1 MQSFTIRDLRERPG
15 DLSREAEKG
24 HLTLVTRHGHP
35 LFVGVPFTDVLLQNG
50 VNTALA
56 ENLFKNSA
64 LSLGKAAALA
74 NMSIAEFAEYLSQL
88 GIPVVDYPADELEEE
103 LHIFEQL

>member
-1 MQSFTIRDLRERPG
+1 MPWRERSG

-24 HLTLVTRHGHP
+24 RLTLITRHGHP
-35 LFVGVPFTDVLLQNG
+35 LLVGVPFTDTLLENG

-56 ENLFKNSA
+56 ENLFKNGA

-74 NMSIAEFAEYLSQL
+74 NISIAEFADYLSQQ
-88 GIPVVDYPADELEEE
+88 GIPVVDYPAAELEKESR
-103 LHIFEQL
+103 IFEQP